1 MPTSSSRLTFRSL
14 DHKIYARTSSRPLDE
29 TELIDYRRLSMIAS
43 TTGGLLSRQSAEQYA
58 EWFRAL
64 ADPTRVQLLAWLA
77 RQPEPVPVGEL
88 TAVLPVGQST
98 VSHHLAALAA
108 VGFVHVRKRGTNSLF
123 AVNPRC
129 LECFPSAAD
138 VVMGRRPPEYP
149 AVCGSSSTDPRQR
162 R

>member
-1 MPTSSSRLTFRSL
+1 MVV
-14 DHKIYARTSSRPLDE
+14 ARE
-29 TELIDYRRLSMIAS
+29 T
-43 TTGGLLSRQSAEQYA
+43 AEQYA

-77 RQPEPVPVGEL
+77 QQAEPVSVGQL

-108 VGFVHVRKRGTNSLF
+108 VGFVHVRRQGTSSLY

-138 VVMGRRPPEYP
+138 VVMGRRPPDPLGP
-149 AVCGSSSTDPRQR
+149 AACEPPTSDSRS
-162 R
+162 

>member
-1 MPTSSSRLTFRSL
+1 MKLDSRVELL
-14 DHKIYARTSSRPLDE
+14 DRDAA
-29 TELIDYRRLSMIAS
+29 EL
-43 TTGGLLSRQSAEQYA
+43 YA

-77 RQPEPVPVGEL
+77 AKRAPVPVGEI

-108 VGFVHVRKRGTNSLF
+108 VGFVQVRRQATSSLYS
-123 AVNPRC
+123 VNPRC
-129 LECFPSAAD
+129 VECFPSAAD
-138 VVMGRRPPEYP
+138 VVMGRRPPGH
-149 AVCGSSSTDPRQR
+149 AVVCDDPDAGDRKEDR